1 MKKKVNGMRAKDQ
14 QGSIIIFVALAII
27 MFLAFAALAVD
38 WGYKMVT
45 RNELQNISDGA
56 SLAATRYIG
65 YTYKNLNLTY
75 EQQQSYVFDST
86 TIVSIAQE
94 IALQNQAAKKNIVI
108 NDSDVFIGKWDAGA
122 KSLYDIGNMNQPDA
136 VRVIARRDDVANSP
150 ITTFFAKTF
159 GKDTVDVTAYAT
171 AALTGQS
178 TAESGGLPVPVGISA
193 RWFEQPDFCDQPI
206 KFYPTNTPEGC
217 AGWTTY
223 TDDFYDKRPPNMDK
237 LRDIIDALGSGLKSP
252 AAKAGETSFEFVG
265 GNLADALKNFKA
277 LFDKMRVLN
286 DGILDADQNS
296 ATWTTAVVVYSYEGL
311 SDPCANPNK
320 PARILGF
327 STVTITNVI
336 APPDGQLVEAIVKC
350 DFVDTGRGGGGEYGT
365 KGDIPGLV
373 EPFK

>member
-1 MKKKVNGMRAKDQ
+1 MACFN
-14 QGSIIIFVALAII
+14 ALTIPSLSKSD
-27 MFLAFAALAVD
+27 FLNV
-38 WGYKMVT
+38 MVT
-45 RNELQNISDGA
+45 RNELQNISDAA
-56 SLAATRYIG
+56 SLAATRQLVFI
-65 YTYKNLNLTY
+65 Y
-75 EQQQSYVFDST
+75 EGKSYPDQQDYVCDPAPIIET
-86 TIVSIAQE
+86 AKEVAKK
-94 IALQNQAAKKNIVI
+94 NQAAGKTGDDITI
-108 NDSDVFIGKWDAGA
+108 NDDDVIIGQWDA
-122 KSLYDIGNMNQPDA
+122 KTKTLTPTLNQPDA